1 MKDFLDNI
9 HQGLSDYFHKLKIER
24 HKRIIDR
31 LKPGIVTQITNEIDK
46 KLHKQYD
53 NEIEKL
59 QDDLYKSNQLLKK
72 AREETDTYRIRYE
85 ESQNTGDK
93 LLQKVESI
101 SSIKGEVKK
110 ENKTL
115 KAEVKELKESK
126 EDSEENTSIKD

>member
-1 MKDFLDNI
+1 MKDFLDSI
-9 HQGLSDYFHKLKIER
+9 HSGLTEYFHKRKISR

-46 KLHKQYD
+46 KLHKLYD
-53 NEIEKL
+53 NEIERL

-72 AREETDTYRIRYE
+72 AREETDTYKVRYE
-85 ESQNTGDK
+85 ESQHVGDK

-126 EDSEENTSIKD
+126 DSEETISIKD